1 MEPRHQWFKLEL
13 DPTQRRGSSQLAAM
27 FPDPAAS
34 LVDSSVPAT
43 MLVRDYLSALRKH
56 AEQVLRYK
64 LPQSALASTPIEY
77 IVGLSSQGL
86 TRIQLIEKRSRS
98 PQCGLTWLRQRLAPV
113 QSKLVWE
120 MAPSFT

>member
-13 DPTQRRGSSQLAAM
+13 DPAQRRGSSQLAAM

-34 LVDSSVPAT
+34 LVKSSVPAT

-64 LPQSALASTPIEY
+64 LPQSALATTPIEY
-77 IVGLSSQGL
+77 IVGLLCQGL
-86 TRIQLIEKRSRS
+86 TGITLIKERSRS
-98 PQCGLTWLRQRLAPV
+98 PLCGL
-113 QSKLVWE
+113 
-120 MAPSFT
+120 M